1 VSSTIYR
8 NSYSPGCS
16 GAKSEDVPDHLGNC
30 CQENGLERKTSA
42 QRCAD
47 ATGVNHRH
55 IDYSWVHPLVDVRI
69 IGQ

>member
-1 VSSTIYR
+1 
-8 NSYSPGCS
+8 
-16 GAKSEDVPDHLGNC
+16 VPDHLGNC

-69 IGQ
+69 IEQ